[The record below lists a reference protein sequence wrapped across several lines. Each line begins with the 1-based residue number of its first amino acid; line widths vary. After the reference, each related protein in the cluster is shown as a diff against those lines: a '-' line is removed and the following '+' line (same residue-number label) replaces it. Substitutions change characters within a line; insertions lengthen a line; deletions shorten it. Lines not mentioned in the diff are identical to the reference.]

1 MRKPLIAATG
11 VIVALAVTNSSGQAT
26 TITQMLGTANYTNG
40 ENLGVATFTSNPSG
54 DPAPFD
60 LFIGSKITGPDPST
74 SFTFTGYGGPIADP
88 ITSATIE
95 IGLYDGSSPSP
106 STEVQHFTLNG
117 IDLASVLTAALVADP
132 ATLRV
137 ETYYT
142 LNLPSTA
149 FSALATGS
157 STFALGLTGTGNGA
171 LGPGTTKFNAFGLDF
186 ATLDINTAPAV
197 VPIPAVGTGLPGL
210 IAAGFLLRWWRNRR
224 KSAKNGSVA
233 LAAA

>member
-1 MRKPLIAATG
+1 MRKTLIAATG
-11 VIVALAVTNSSGQAT
+11 VIVTLAVTAFSGQAT
-26 TITQMLGTANYTNG
+26 IITQMLGTADYTNG

-60 LFIGSKITGPDPST
+60 RLIGNKITGPDPST
-74 SFTFTGYGGPIADP
+74 SFTFAGYGGPIADP

-157 STFALGLTGTGNGA
+157 STFALGLTGKGNGV
-171 LGPGTTKFNAFGLDF
+171 LGPGTTNFNAFGLDF
-186 ATLDINTAPAV
+186 ATLNINTAPAA
-197 VPIPAVGTGLPGL
+197 VPGPVAGAGLPGL
-210 IAAGFLLRWWRNRR
+210 MLAFGGLLGWRRR
-224 KSAKNGSVA
+224 KRTASGA
-233 LAAA
+233 LAAV